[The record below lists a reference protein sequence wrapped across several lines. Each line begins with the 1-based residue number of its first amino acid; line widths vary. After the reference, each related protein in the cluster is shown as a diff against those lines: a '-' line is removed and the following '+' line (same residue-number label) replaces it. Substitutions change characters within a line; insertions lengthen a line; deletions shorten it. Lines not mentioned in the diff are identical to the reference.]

1 MEGLLNAFTG
11 RSQKVSSHPISS
23 ALRDDRVKDSQEV
36 NLPERIFLIQSV

>member
-11 RSQKVSSHPISS
+11 RSQKVSPHPIS

-36 NLPERIFLIQSV
+36 NLPERIVLIQSV